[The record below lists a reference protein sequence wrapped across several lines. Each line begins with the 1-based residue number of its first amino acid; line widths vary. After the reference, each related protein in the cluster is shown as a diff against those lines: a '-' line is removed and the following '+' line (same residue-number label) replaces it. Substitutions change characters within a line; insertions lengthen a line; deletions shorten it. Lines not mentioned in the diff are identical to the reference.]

1 MRFCYLVVDGAGGL
15 RQVSRTALVEF
26 WRGRRSAAA
35 LGGAAAG
42 ELRLVSVARDGRL
55 LPRKVY
61 LLRVPVLEGR
71 FTPVSRLTLLAFT
84 RPACVT
90 PAEAMHHHTAGWPRD
105 FFAQLAVALDV
116 PTASLHVP
124 LGIGGPMLAATV
136 RIAARRLARPDAR

>member
-61 LLRVPVLEGR
+61 LLRVPVLKGR

-90 PAEAMHHHTAGWPRD
+90 PAEAMHHHTSHQDRPHHRQRAGLSD
-105 FFAQLAVALDV
+105 QGAQVLPVGLRSGSD
-116 PTASLHVP
+116 AS
-124 LGIGGPMLAATV
+124 
-136 RIAARRLARPDAR
+136 RLAGP